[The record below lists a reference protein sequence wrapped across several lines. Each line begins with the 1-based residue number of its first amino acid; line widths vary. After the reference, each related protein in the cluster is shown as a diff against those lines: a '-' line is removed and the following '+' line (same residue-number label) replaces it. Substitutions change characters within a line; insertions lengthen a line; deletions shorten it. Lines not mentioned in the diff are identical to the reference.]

1 MINIVIPMAGLGSR
15 FSDAGYEKPK
25 PFIDVAGKPMIV
37 RVLEN
42 LSVPSARFIL
52 VARKEHL
59 EQEHALVK
67 FIESEY
73 QATFIT
79 TDGLTEGTACTV
91 LSARR
96 HINNEDPLII
106 ANSDQIID
114 SNLSD
119 LITDA
124 RSRDLDGSIITFFD
138 KDKDPKWSFAQLDEN
153 DLVARVKEKEA
164 ISHHATVGIYYFKT
178 GEMFVNGALDMIVA
192 NERVNGE
199 FYTCPTYN
207 YLINDGK
214 KIGIFEIPFES
225 MHGIGTPDDL
235 NCYVRENFSD

>member
-73 QATFIT
+73 QAKFIT

-153 DLVARVKEKEA
+153 DLVARV
-164 ISHHATVGIYYFKT
+164 
-178 GEMFVNGALDMIVA
+178 
-192 NERVNGE
+192 
-199 FYTCPTYN
+199 
-207 YLINDGK
+207 
-214 KIGIFEIPFES
+214 
-225 MHGIGTPDDL
+225 
-235 NCYVRENFSD
+235 

>member
-73 QATFIT
+73 QAKFIT

>member
-59 EQEHALVK
+59 EQEQVLVK
-67 FIESEY
+67 FIESVY
-73 QATFIT
+73 QVKFIA

-96 HINNEDPLII
+96 YINNDDPLII

-114 SNLSD
+114 ANLSD

-138 KDKDPKWSFAQLDEN
+138 EDKDPKWSFAQLDEN

-192 NERVNGE
+192 NERVNRE
-199 FYTCPTYN
+199 FYTCPVYN
-207 YLINDGK
+207 YLINDRK
-214 KIGIFEIPFES
+214 KIGIFEIPSDS

-235 NCYVRENFSD
+235 NSYVRENFSD